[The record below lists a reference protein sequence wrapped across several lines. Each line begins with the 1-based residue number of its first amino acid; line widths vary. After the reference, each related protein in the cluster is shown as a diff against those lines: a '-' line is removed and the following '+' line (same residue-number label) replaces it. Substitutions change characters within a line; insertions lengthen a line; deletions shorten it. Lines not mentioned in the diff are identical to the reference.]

1 MNSLNQTF
9 QKQITYACLCCCLT
23 ASISFAQSTEE
34 VAEDKD
40 IHTIEN
46 LLEKNIKFTPAP
58 TVLKKS
64 TLNTPKKVDY
74 KETQIIGAYQ
84 DFAVVQKKYMP
95 KQERFQLSVGA
106 TLLPTDVYF
115 RTYGLNSKLTYH
127 FTESWGAELVG
138 YLMTSTSRGEVD
150 DLAQKQQVIVKNLIS
165 VKRLYGANLY
175 YSSIYGKT
183 SIFNSKIIPFEIY
196 QTVGLS
202 KVINQN
208 DEEAVAVQAGLGEL
222 FSISRSSGIRAD
234 LSWAFYQSKTILG
247 DTQNTNSI
255 FVSINYSF
263 FFAEPVYR

>member
-1 MNSLNQTF
+1 MNSLKRTF
-9 QKQITYACLCCCLT
+9 QKQIICACLSCCFLT
-23 ASISFAQSTEE
+23 SISRAQGADE

-46 LLEKNIKFTPAP
+46 LLEKDIKFTPAP
-58 TVLKKS
+58 TIQKKS
-64 TLNTPKKVDY
+64 TVNNPKKVDY
-74 KETQIIGAYQ
+74 KESQIVGDYQ
-84 DFAVVQKKYMP
+84 DFAVIQKKYMP
-95 KQERFQLSVGA
+95 KAERFQLSVGA

-127 FTESWGAELVG
+127 FNEAWGIELAG

-150 DLAQKQQVIVKNLIS
+150 DLAQNQQVVVKSLIS
-165 VKRLYGANLY
+165 VKSLYGANLY

-196 QTVGLS
+196 ETAGLS

-208 DEEAVAVQAGLGEL
+208 GEEATAFQLGFGEL
-222 FSISRSSGIRAD
+222 FSTSRSSGIRAD
-234 LSWAFYQSKTILG
+234 LSWAFYQTKTILG

-263 FFAEPVYR
+263 FFVEPTYR

>member
-1 MNSLNQTF
+1 MMSLNRTF
-9 QKQITYACLCCCLT
+9 QQQLSFACLTCCFF
-23 ASISFAQSTEE
+23 ASLSLAQTSDE
-34 VAEDKD
+34 VDEDKD

-46 LLEKNIKFTPAP
+46 LLEKDIKFTPP
-58 TVLKKS
+58 PSRVKKS
-64 TLNTPKKVDY
+64 TLNNPKKVDY
-74 KETQIIGAYQ
+74 KESQIVGTYQ
-84 DFAVVQKKYMP
+84 DFAVIQKKYMP
-95 KQERFQLSVGA
+95 KAERFQLSVGA

-127 FTESWGAELVG
+127 FNEAWGAELAG
-138 YLMTSTSRGEVD
+138 YLMTSTSRAEVD
-150 DLAQKQQVIVKNLIS
+150 DLAQTQQVVVKSLIS
-165 VKRLYGANLY
+165 VKSLYGANLY

-208 DEEAVAVQAGLGEL
+208 NEEATAIQAGLGEL
-222 FSISRSSGIRAD
+222 FSISRSAGIRAD
-234 LSWAFYQSKTILG
+234 LSWAFYQTKTILG

-263 FFAEPVYR
+263 FFAEPTYR

>member
-1 MNSLNQTF
+1 MNSLNKTF
-9 QKQITYACLCCCLT
+9 QKWMISACLYCCFF
-23 ASISFAQSTEE
+23 SSVSQAQNQEE

-46 LLEKNIKFTPAP
+46 LLEKNIKFTPP
-58 TVLKKS
+58 PSLPKKS
-64 TLNTPKKVDY
+64 TVNNPKKVDY
-74 KETQIIGAYQ
+74 KESQIVGSYQ
-84 DFAVVQKKYMP
+84 DFAVIQKKYMP
-95 KQERFQLSVGA
+95 KAERFQLSVGA

-127 FTESWGAELVG
+127 FNEAWGAELAG

-150 DLAQKQQVIVKNLIS
+150 DLANTQQVVVKSLIS
-165 VKRLYGANLY
+165 IKSLYGANLY

-183 SIFNSKIIPFEIY
+183 SIFNSKIIPIEIY
-196 QTVGLS
+196 QTVGVS

-208 DEEAVAVQAGLGEL
+208 SEEATAIQVGLGEL
-222 FSISRSSGIRAD
+222 FSLTRSAGIRAD

-247 DTQNTNSI
+247 DKQNTNSI

-263 FFAEPVYR
+263 FFAEPTYR